1 MLKYSRAPVLRLKHQ
16 GFPYQVD
23 AVKALKDLDYAAVFH
38 EQGLGKTKIAI
49 DIAVVWLSDKAV
61 DSVLFVTKKGLI
73 PNWRQELAS
82 HSFLSPLVLDQ
93 DSRSNFL
100 AFNSPSAIYLTH
112 YEVCRGDEKQIRLFL
127 KTRRVG
133 IICDEAHKLKNP
145 ESALTKTFL
154 GLSPLFR
161 RRLILT
167 GTPIANRPYDL
178 WALIRFL
185 DHGKSIPEEFS
196 VFKQQLELDSDL
208 SRQTERGKEFR
219 AALAALPDRIR
230 AFSIRENKKTAG
242 LILPD
247 KEFHPIHAMFE
258 PEQKKLYEKF
268 REGLKVE
275 ILKNGEVVVDDADDV
290 LKRLLRLVQIAS
302 NPKLV
307 DNAYAASPGKLD
319 VLQKLILKIPDQEKI
334 ILWSTF
340 TDNVDWLNDVFSE
353 HGTVKVHGKLPMQTR
368 QVSIESFKVDPN
380 VRIFVAT
387 PASAKEGLTL
397 TVANHCIFYDRGF
410 SLDDY
415 LQAQDRIHRISQSR
429 PCHIYTIMVEDS
441 IDEWVDELIETKSL
455 AAKLG
460 QGDINV
466 DQFLASASNRFNE
479 ILQEI
484 LNT

>member
-16 GFPYQVD
+16 GFAYQVD
-23 AVKALKDLDYAAVFH
+23 AVKALKDLEYAAVFH

-49 DIAVVWLSDKAV
+49 DIAIAWLSKKTI

-73 PNWRQELAS
+73 ANWQQEFAN

-100 AFNSPSAIYLTH
+100 AFNSPAAAYLTH
-112 YEVCRGDEKQIRLFL
+112 YEVCRGDEKQVKLFL
-127 KTRRVG
+127 KSRRVG
-133 IICDEAHKLKNP
+133 VVCDEAHKLKNP
-145 ESALTKTFL
+145 DAALTRTFL
-154 GLSPLFR
+154 ALSPLFH

-167 GTPIANRPYDL
+167 GTPIANRPFDL
-178 WALIRFL
+178 WALVRFL
-185 DHGKSIPEEFS
+185 DHGRSIPEDFAT
-196 VFKQQLELDSDL
+196 FKRQLQLDSDL
-208 SRQTERGKEFR
+208 ASDSERGREFR
-219 AALAALPDRIR
+219 EALAALPDRIR
-230 AFSIRENKKTAG
+230 GFSVRENKKTAG

-247 KEFHPIHAMFE
+247 KEFHSIFAAFE

-275 ILKNGEVVVDDADDV
+275 ILKNGETIIDNADDV

-302 NPKLV
+302 NPKIV
-307 DNAYAASPGKLD
+307 DNAYVESPGKFA
-319 VLQKLILKIPDQEKI
+319 VLQKLLARIPRGEKV

-340 TDNVDWLNDVFSE
+340 TENVDWLDDALGSQ
-353 HGTVKVHGKLPMQTR
+353 GTVKVHGKLPMRTR
-368 QVSIESFKVDPN
+368 QTSIESFKTDPK
-380 VRIFVAT
+380 VRIFIAT
-387 PASAKEGLTL
+387 PASSKEGLTL

-429 PCHIYTIMVEDS
+429 PCHIYNIMVEDTV
-441 IDEWVDELIETKSL
+441 DEWIDELIETKGL

-460 QGDINV
+460 QGDIRI
-466 DQFLASASNRFNE
+466 DQFLATASNRFNE
-479 ILQEI
+479 ILREI
-484 LNT
+484 LNN

>member
-1 MLKYSRAPVLRLKHQ
+1 MLKYSRAPVLGLKHQ

-23 AVKALKDLDYAAVFH
+23 AVIALRGLEYGAVFH

-49 DIAVVWLSDKAV
+49 DIAVAWLSTRTV
-61 DSVLFVTKKGLI
+61 DSVIIVTKKGLV
-73 PNWRQELAS
+73 PNWRQEIAS
-82 HSFLSPLVLDQ
+82 HSFLTPLVLDQ

-100 AFNSPSAIYLTH
+100 AFNSPAPVYLTH
-112 YEVCRGDEKQIRLFL
+112 YEVCRGDEKQMKLFL

-145 ESALTKTFL
+145 DSALTKTFL
-154 GLSPLFR
+154 ALSPLFH

-185 DHGKSIPEEFS
+185 DHGKSIPEDFGT
-196 VFKQQLELDSDL
+196 FKQQLELDSDL
-208 SRQTERGKEFR
+208 NRDTERGKEFR

-230 AFSIRENKKTAG
+230 TFSVRENKKTAG

-247 KEFHPIHAMFE
+247 KEFHSVAATFE
-258 PEQKKLYEKF
+258 PEQAKLYQKF

-275 ILKNGEVVVDDADDV
+275 ILKDGKVVVDDAEDI

-302 NPKLV
+302 NPKIV
-307 DNAYAASPGKLD
+307 DNGYQAPPGKLAS
-319 VLQKLILKIPDQEKI
+319 LEKLLSHIPREEKI
-334 ILWSTF
+334 IVWSAF
-340 TDNVDWLNDVFSE
+340 TDNVDWLNSILDERGS
-353 HGTVKVHGKLPMQTR
+353 VKVHGKLSMQTR
-368 QVSIESFKVDPN
+368 QVSVESFKTDPS
-380 VRIFVAT
+380 VRVLVAT

-397 TVANHCIFYDRGF
+397 TVANHCVFYDRSF

-429 PCHIYTIMVEDS
+429 PCHIYNIMIEDT

-455 AAKLG
+455 AANLG

-466 DQFLASASNRFNE
+466 EQFLASVSNRFNE

-484 LNT
+484 LNN

>member
-1 MLKYSRAPVLRLKHQ
+1 MLNYSRPPVLGIKHQ
-16 GFPYQVD
+16 GFAYQVD
-23 AVKALKDLDYAAVFH
+23 AVEVLKNLEYAAVFH

-49 DIAVVWLSDKAV
+49 DIALWWLKKKTV

-73 PNWRQELAS
+73 NNWRQELVA
-82 HSFLSPLVLDQ
+82 HSFLTPLVLDQ

-112 YEVCRGDEKQIRLFL
+112 YEACRGDEKQLRLFL

-133 IICDEAHKLKNP
+133 IVCDEAHKLKNP
-145 ESALTKTFL
+145 DSSLTKTSL
-154 GLSPLFR
+154 SLSPLFKK
-161 RRLILT
+161 RLILT

-185 DHGKSIPEEFS
+185 DHGKSIPEDFAL
-196 VFKQQLELDSDL
+196 FKQQLELDSDL

-219 AALAALPDRIR
+219 EKLAALPERIR
-230 AFSIRENKKTAG
+230 AFSVRENKKTAG

-247 KEFHPIHAMFE
+247 KEFHTVGAEFE
-258 PEQKKLYEKF
+258 PEQKRLYGKF
-268 REGLKVE
+268 REGLAVE
-275 ILKNGEVVVDDADDV
+275 ILKDGKVVSDDV
-290 LKRLLRLVQIAS
+290 EDILKRLLRLVQAAS
-302 NPKLV
+302 NPKVV
-307 DNAYAASPGKLD
+307 DSGYTAVPGKFP
-319 VLQKLILKIPDQEKI
+319 VLEQLLTKIPKEEKV

-340 TDNVDWLNDVFSE
+340 TANVDWLASSLQAQ
-353 HGTVKVHGKLPMQTR
+353 GTVKVHGKLSMPVR
-368 QVSIESFKVDPN
+368 QASIESFKSDPE
-380 VRIFVAT
+380 VRVLVAT

-429 PCHIYTIMVEDS
+429 TCHIYNLIIPDS

-455 AAKLG
+455 AARLG

-466 DQFLASASNRFNE
+466 EQFLASASNRFNE
-479 ILQEI
+479 ILGEI
-484 LNT
+484 LNH

>member
-23 AVKALKDLDYAAVFH
+23 AVKALKDLEYAAVFH

-49 DIAVVWLSDKAV
+49 DIVIAWLSQKAV
-61 DSVLFVTKKGLI
+61 DSVLFVTKRGLVA
-73 PNWRQELAS
+73 NWRQELAS

-100 AFNSPSAIYLTH
+100 AFNSPAVVYLTH
-112 YEVCRGDEKQIRLFL
+112 YEVFRGDEKQIELFL

-133 IICDEAHKLKNP
+133 VVCDEAQKLKNP
-145 ESALTKTFL
+145 DTALTKTFL
-154 GLSPLFR
+154 ALSPLFH

-185 DHGKSIPEEFS
+185 DHGKSIPEDFTT
-196 VFKQQLELDSDL
+196 FKQQLEIDSDL
-208 SRQTERGKEFR
+208 ASDTERGREFR
-219 AALAALPDRIR
+219 TALAALPDRIR
-230 AFSIRENKKTAG
+230 AFSVRENKRTAG

-247 KEFHPIHAMFE
+247 KDFNPIFAPFE

-275 ILKNGEVVVDDADDV
+275 ILKDGRIVVDDADDV

-307 DNAYAASPGKLD
+307 DNAYAASPGKFE
-319 VLQKLILKIPDQEKI
+319 VLQKLLGKIPREEKV

-340 TDNVDWLNDVFSE
+340 TDNVDWLDDALSE

-368 QVSIESFKVDPN
+368 QVSIESFKTDPK

-429 PCHIYTIMVEDS
+429 PCHIYNIMVEDT
-441 IDEWVDELIETKSL
+441 IDEWVDELIETKGL

-466 DQFLASASNRFNE
+466 DQFLATASNRFNE
-479 ILQEI
+479 ILREI
-484 LNT
+484 LNN